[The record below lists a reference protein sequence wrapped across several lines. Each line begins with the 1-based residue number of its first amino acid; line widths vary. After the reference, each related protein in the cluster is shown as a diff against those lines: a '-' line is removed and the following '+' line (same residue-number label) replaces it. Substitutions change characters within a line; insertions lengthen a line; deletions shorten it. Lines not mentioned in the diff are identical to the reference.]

1 MKQKI
6 LVVDDSEESRYL
18 VQCILTDYS
27 VFTAESGSAMWKI
40 LEREVPDLILLDVM
54 MPGEDGFEIARSLT
68 ADIRFRDIPVIFLT
82 ARDSGKDVEQ
92 GFSSGGEDY
101 IKKPIEEAEF
111 RARIKS
117 VITKKYSTHALRERI
132 KNIERDLEI
141 AHQAQKTII
150 RGKVPKC
157 DRLVI
162 KFLYKPME
170 RVGGDYYSFFSG
182 GDESLGFFIGDIAG
196 HGLASALFI
205 TLLQSST
212 DRMFRKY
219 GNEPGMFLKNLN
231 NEIIDYMAK
240 YFVTGIY
247 GLFDFTSVQ
256 GDVLLKLSN
265 GGHTMPVIVRHDGA
279 AAFTGAS
286 GNILGI
292 KDTFDYTVTEEK
304 LTRGNRFFVFTDGI
318 PETMNEKKEMIGF
331 DDDLL
336 DLFNRSQ
343 RESLS
348 DTLDAVIDET
358 CCFRGN
364 QPVQD
369 DITLIGFE
377 VR

>member
-170 RVGGDYYSFFSG
+170 KVGGDYYSFFSG
-182 GDESLGFFIGDIAG
+182 GDESLGFFIGDME
-196 HGLASALFI
+196 HGLP
-205 TLLQSST
+205 
-212 DRMFRKY
+212 R
-219 GNEPGMFLKNLN
+219 
-231 NEIIDYMAK
+231 
-240 YFVTGIY
+240 
-247 GLFDFTSVQ
+247 
-256 GDVLLKLSN
+256 LS
-265 GGHTMPVIVRHDGA
+265 P
-279 AAFTGAS
+279 
-286 GNILGI
+286 
-292 KDTFDYTVTEEK
+292 
-304 LTRGNRFFVFTDGI
+304 
-318 PETMNEKKEMIGF
+318 
-331 DDDLL
+331 
-336 DLFNRSQ
+336 
-343 RESLS
+343 
-348 DTLDAVIDET
+348 
-358 CCFRGN
+358 CCN
-364 QPVQD
+364 HH
-369 DITLIGFE
+369 
-377 VR
+377 